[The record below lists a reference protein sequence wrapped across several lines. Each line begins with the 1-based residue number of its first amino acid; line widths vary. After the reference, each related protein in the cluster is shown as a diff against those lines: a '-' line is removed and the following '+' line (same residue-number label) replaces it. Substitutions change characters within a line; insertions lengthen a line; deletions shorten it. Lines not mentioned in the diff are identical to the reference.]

1 MVSVKLKTKHIKVK
15 RVSSLEDDPYY
26 DLYLKIDS
34 FVDNLKDRG
43 WGALQTYA
51 WQNQESR
58 AYLHVFDVGSE
69 QNEEN
74 YLNMMFYA
82 LICFYWYLIGFKQF
96 YSQYL
101 HKKWHC
107 FDILWR

>member
-1 MVSVKLKTKHIKVK
+1 MDSESET
-15 RVSSLEDDPYY
+15 RFMFRRWPSLWPLFEG
-26 DLYLKIDS
+26 IDS

-51 WQNQESR
+51 WLNQESR

-82 LICFYWYLIGFKQF
+82 LICFYWYLIGFKQVLF
-96 YSQYL
+96 T
-101 HKKWHC
+101 
-107 FDILWR
+107 ILT